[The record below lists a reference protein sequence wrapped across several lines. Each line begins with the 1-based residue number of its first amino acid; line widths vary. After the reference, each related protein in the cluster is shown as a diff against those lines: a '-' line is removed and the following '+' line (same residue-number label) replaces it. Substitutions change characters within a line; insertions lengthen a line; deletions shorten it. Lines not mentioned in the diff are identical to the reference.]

1 MSSDTRIQKIS
12 RYFGKIL
19 SDANFSNSW
28 SFDMNLKYSALVTN
42 ECNDRC
48 WKRNIFY
55 AASICDQCKNSS
67 AHRRYFHPPS
77 PSFSL
82 SSVLT
87 PRSFYFTRTQDACVC
102 ELMSSLK
109 NFYYDIYCG
118 YVPEL
123 LPSLCN
129 IQHSLFTI
137 QRRGVVNAARFV
149 RIVEWKKCW
158 TCECESLFFGRF
170 GAILWDWIEIV
181 VCLDI
186 SLNIRLW
193 WKKDRI
199 GHFGTILQF
208 FFYSSGMLTVNVHG

>member
-77 PSFSL
+77 PSLSLFLPFSL
-82 SSVLT
+82 LAHSISHEHKM
-87 PRSFYFTRTQDACVC
+87 RVC

-137 QRRGVVNAARFV
+137 QRRGVVNSERA
-149 RIVEWKKCW
+149 
-158 TCECESLFFGRF
+158 LFG
-170 GAILWDWIEIV
+170 L
-181 VCLDI
+181 
-186 SLNIRLW
+186 LNEKSAEL
-193 WKKDRI
+193 
-199 GHFGTILQF
+199 
-208 FFYSSGMLTVNVHG
+208 VNVRVCSSVVSVPFFEIE

>member
-1 MSSDTRIQKIS
+1 MNVTIDAENGIYFMQHRFATNVKIALLIVAIS
-12 RYFGKIL
+12 IPHPHRSL
-19 SDANFSNSW
+19 S
-28 SFDMNLKYSALVTN
+28 L
-42 ECNDRC
+42 
-48 WKRNIFY
+48 
-55 AASICDQCKNSS
+55 
-67 AHRRYFHPPS
+67 P
-77 PSFSL
+77 FSL
-82 SSVLT
+82 LAHSISHEHKM
-87 PRSFYFTRTQDACVC
+87 RVC